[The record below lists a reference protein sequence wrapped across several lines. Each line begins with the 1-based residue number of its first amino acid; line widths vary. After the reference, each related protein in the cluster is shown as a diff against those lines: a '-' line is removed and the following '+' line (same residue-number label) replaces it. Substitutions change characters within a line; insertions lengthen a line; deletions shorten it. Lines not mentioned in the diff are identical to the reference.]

1 MIGTGIVTFAGKN
14 LADFGVQVSG
24 IDTYGAPSRVVN
36 AEHVAGRNGS
46 IVIDE
51 GTYNDVEHVYHVAIK
66 RHLAENI
73 SGLRNFL
80 LSVRGYARLQ
90 DTYTPDEFYQAV
102 FHNAIDLTAEGHGN
116 KWSLFDL
123 TFTRKPQRF
132 LKTGEET
139 ITLTASGTVNNFTLM
154 DARPLLRVY
163 GHGTLKINGTT
174 LTIAGT
180 ASYTDIDCELQ
191 DAYYGAQN
199 LNQYLAL
206 SPNAFPVLQ
215 SGTNTFTLGT
225 GITRVII
232 TPRWWRL

>member
-24 IDTYGAPSRVVN
+24 VDTYGAPSRIIT
-36 AEHVAGRNGS
+36 AQHVAGRNGS

-51 GTYNDVEHVYHVAIK
+51 GVYEDIEHVYHVAIK
-66 RHLAENI
+66 RHLADNI

-80 LSVRGYARLQ
+80 LSVKGYARLQ
-90 DTYTPDEFYQAV
+90 DSYAPDEFYQAV
-102 FHNAIDLTAEGHGN
+102 FHNAINLTAEGHGN
-116 KWSLFDL
+116 IWSLFDIS
-123 TFTRKPQRF
+123 FTRKPQRF
-132 LKTGEET
+132 LKSGEET
-139 ITLTASGTVNNFTLM
+139 ITLTASGTVTNHTLM
-154 DARPLLRVY
+154 DARPHLRVY
-163 GHGTLKINGTT
+163 GHGTLGINSTT

-180 ASYTDIDCELQ
+180 SSYTDIDCDLQ
-191 DAYYGAQN
+191 DAYYGSQN
-199 LNQYLAL
+199 LNQYLTL

-215 SGTNTFTLGT
+215 PGANTFTLGS